1 MKRITSLIVLLMI
14 SVVVC
19 NAQNTCEH
27 CRNLL
32 KTAKNVYRTKGK
44 EVARKSFERVYNCKC
59 ESVVKD
65 AKKWWADQE
74 KKTQKQTATNQNS
87 KPKPQKKVSTP
98 FDNFKSLKTLEEH
111 FKSVY
116 SVSWSPDGKYLA
128 SGSFDKTVIIWDA
141 KSGEKLKTL
150 KGHSNDV
157 YSVSWSPDGK
167 YLASG
172 SDDHTVIIWDANSGE
187 KLKSLEGHSGSVW
200 SVCWSPDGKYLASGS
215 LDETVKIWDA
225 KSGVCMLTLK
235 GHSDLVRSIYWSPD
249 GKYLASGSDDKTVI
263 IW

>member
-74 KKTQKQTATNQNS
+74 TPAPKQTPKTKKPIAKNS
-87 KPKPQKKVSTP
+87 KYQTETSKESIEPLY
-98 FDNFKSLKTLEEH
+98 NFKCLKTLDGHSNWVESVCWSPDGKYLASGSSPATLIIWDAKSGQKLKTLEGH
-111 FKSVY
+111 SAYVISVCWSPDGKY
-116 SVSWSPDGKYLA
+116 LASGSGDKTVIIWDANSGQKLKTLKGHSSDVTSVSWSPDGKYLA
-128 SGSFDKTVIIWDA
+128 SGS
-141 KSGEKLKTL
+141 
-150 KGHSNDV
+150 
-157 YSVSWSPDGK
+157 
-167 YLASG
+167 
-172 SDDHTVIIWDANSGE
+172 
-187 KLKSLEGHSGSVW
+187 
-200 SVCWSPDGKYLASGS
+200 
-215 LDETVKIWDA
+215 
-225 KSGVCMLTLK
+225 
-235 GHSDLVRSIYWSPD
+235 
-249 GKYLASGSDDKTVI
+249 
-263 IW
+263 

>member
-74 KKTQKQTATNQNS
+74 TPATKQTAKTQNP
-87 KPKPQKKVSTP
+87 KPKPQKKVSTSIY
-98 FDNFKSLKTLEEH
+98 NFKCLKTLDGH
-111 FKSVY
+111 SNWVN

-128 SGSFDKTVIIWDA
+128 SGSSPATLIIWNA
-141 KSGEKLKTL
+141 NSGEEIKTL
-150 KGHSNDV
+150 KGHSD
-157 YSVSWSPDGK
+157 
-167 YLASG
+167 
-172 SDDHTVIIWDANSGE
+172 
-187 KLKSLEGHSGSVW
+187 
-200 SVCWSPDGKYLASGS
+200 
-215 LDETVKIWDA
+215 
-225 KSGVCMLTLK
+225 
-235 GHSDLVRSIYWSPD
+235 
-249 GKYLASGSDDKTVI
+249 
-263 IW
+263 

>member
-1 MKRITSLIVLLMI
+1 MI

-74 KKTQKQTATNQNS
+74 KPAPKQTAKNS
-87 KPKPQKKVSTP
+87 KYQTETSKESIEPLY
-98 FDNFKSLKTLEEH
+98 NFKCLKTL
-111 FKSVY
+111 
-116 SVSWSPDGKYLA
+116 D
-128 SGSFDKTVIIWDA
+128 
-141 KSGEKLKTL
+141 
-150 KGHSNDV
+150 GHSNWV
-157 YSVSWSPDGK
+157 
-167 YLASG
+167 
-172 SDDHTVIIWDANSGE
+172 E
-187 KLKSLEGHSGSVW
+187 

-215 LDETVKIWDA
+215 SPATLIIWDA
-225 KSGVCMLTLK
+225 NSGQKLKTLE
-235 GHSDLVRSIYWSPD
+235 GHSDYVISVCCSPD
-249 GKYLASGSDDKTVI
+249 GKYLASGSGDKTII
-263 IW
+263 IWSMK